1 MGSQLFCRV
10 PIQISMKFVRD
21 PHSPPFRGRWGSGLG
36 LGIGESHEQAPG
48 LRRSN
53 WEQLFEAALLE
64 SDTVVLGQRFQD
76 ANDAIMEE
84 IEDPRSQTDR
94 HALVAALNAIRE
106 LRRLSAVNDSQPA
119 QSQAQ

>member
-1 MGSQLFCRV
+1 
-10 PIQISMKFVRD
+10 MKFVRD

-94 HALVAALNAIRE
+94 PPRPRSCAER
-106 LRRLSAVNDSQPA
+106 DSRA
-119 QSQAQ
+119 SQTVRGE